1 MSFASEFIA
10 RVIGE
15 PQWGA
20 DDFRVVDVGASG
32 GIADRWNA
40 FGDRLWAVGFDP
52 LVAEMHRVAALEQRP
67 KVHYEAAFVGW
78 PHFDRVFPPD
88 ERLDLIRTRHVQP
101 SARVSAA
108 SALRLMKQDYVRE
121 NFNAGAPI
129 EYTDR
134 HITLDDYFRG
144 QMPPDF
150 LKIDTDGGDF
160 LVLLGAERMLADSV
174 LGVQLEAIFHG
185 AVHDYANTFNNVD
198 RFLRERGFSLFQL
211 TPYRYSR
218 ADLPA
223 PFVYDLPAQ
232 TTMGQVSWADAL
244 YLRDLAHSS
253 YDETFGYRTTF
264 QRVLK
269 MCCLHTLYDL
279 NDCAAELLLH
289 HPVLSDLEDRRA
301 LLDALTPRLFGQ
313 LSYAEYISRF
323 EADPTGFYPSRLQ
336 AGDPLPDVGER
347 RWRAVLKDV
356 LTGKWPRTSS
366 RSRVL

>member
-1 MSFASEFIA
+1 
-10 RVIGE
+10 
-15 PQWGA
+15 
-20 DDFRVVDVGASG
+20 
-32 GIADRWNA
+32 
-40 FGDRLWAVGFDP
+40 
-52 LVAEMHRVAALEQRP
+52 
-67 KVHYEAAFVGW
+67 
-78 PHFDRVFPPD
+78 
-88 ERLDLIRTRHVQP
+88 
-101 SARVSAA
+101 
-108 SALRLMKQDYVRE
+108 
-121 NFNAGAPI
+121 
-129 EYTDR
+129 
-134 HITLDDYFRG
+134 
-144 QMPPDF
+144 
-150 LKIDTDGGDF
+150 
-160 LVLLGAERMLADSV
+160 
-174 LGVQLEAIFHG
+174 
-185 AVHDYANTFNNVD
+185 
-198 RFLRERGFSLFQL
+198 
-211 TPYRYSR
+211 
-218 ADLPA
+218 
-223 PFVYDLPAQ
+223 
-232 TTMGQVSWADAL
+232 MGQVSWADAL